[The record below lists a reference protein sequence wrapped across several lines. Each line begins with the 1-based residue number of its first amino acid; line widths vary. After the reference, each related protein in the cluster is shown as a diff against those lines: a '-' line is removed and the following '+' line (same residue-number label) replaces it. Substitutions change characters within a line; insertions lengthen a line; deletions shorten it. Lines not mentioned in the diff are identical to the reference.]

1 MKSFDSLTSRPV
13 TKKDNESIYYGND
26 PQNRP
31 LEVLVFEQTKKPTS
45 QILQKNGKIGKV
57 IEEFLYWLCVY
68 SMKKHMF
75 VDQMVKSLLS
85 MKNWMLNKLKEFA
98 MKHLMNPID

>member
-31 LEVLVFEQTKKPTS
+31 LEVLVFEQTKKPNS
-45 QILQKNGKIGKV
+45 QILQKKWKDRQGNRRIPLLV
-57 IEEFLYWLCVY
+57 VY

-75 VDQMVKSLLS
+75 VDQMVKSL
-85 MKNWMLNKLKEFA
+85 KNWIQIKSLQ
-98 MKHLMNPID
+98 

>member
-45 QILQKNGKIGKV
+45 HKSYKKNGKIGKV
-57 IEEFLYWLCVY
+57 IEEFSTGCVY
-68 SMKKHMF
+68 I
-75 VDQMVKSLLS
+75 Q
-85 MKNWMLNKLKEFA
+85 
-98 MKHLMNPID
+98 

>member
-31 LEVLVFEQTKKPTS
+31 LEVLVFEQKKTYFTNPTKKM
-45 QILQKNGKIGKV
+45 
-57 IEEFLYWLCVY
+57 ER
-68 SMKKHMF
+68 
-75 VDQMVKSLLS
+75 
-85 MKNWMLNKLKEFA
+85 
-98 MKHLMNPID
+98 